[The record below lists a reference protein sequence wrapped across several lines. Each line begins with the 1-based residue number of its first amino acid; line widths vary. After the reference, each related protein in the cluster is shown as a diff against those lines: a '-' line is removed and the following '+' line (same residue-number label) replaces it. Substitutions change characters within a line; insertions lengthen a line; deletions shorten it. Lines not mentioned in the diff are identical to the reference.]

1 MKILFYFMMVT
12 GSLFAIFI
20 VYLPLSHAE
29 LIEPT
34 QTLTGEQKPTGRLT
48 VLSEPPGLEII
59 LDGNDLGKTPA
70 FLMEVDEGI
79 HTLQVKDSKTEI
91 YIKPGK
97 TLKLS
102 YHKEKFI
109 FIPVAEKEIKKQQ
122 GPEVKREMSKTRLKQ
137 PKDPIQLRNEKNRQ
151 QAIERFNKFLKGTQD
166 HF

>member
-1 MKILFYFMMVT
+1 MKIFFHFMMVT
-12 GSLFAIFI
+12 GSLFAIFLI
-20 VYLPLSHAE
+20 CLPLSHAE

-34 QTLTGEQKPTGRLT
+34 QRLDGEQKQTGRLT
-48 VLSEPPGLEII
+48 VLSEPPGLEIV
-59 LDGNDLGKTPA
+59 LDGNNLGKTPA

-79 HTLQVKDSKTEI
+79 HTLQVKNSKIEI

-109 FIPVAEKEIKKQQ
+109 FIPVAEKEIKKQP
-122 GPEVKREMSKTRLKQ
+122 GPDEKNEMSKARPKQ

-151 QAIERFNKFLKGTQD
+151 QAIDRFNNFLKGTQD

>member
-1 MKILFYFMMVT
+1 MKSFLYFMMVT
-12 GSLFAIFI
+12 GSLFAIFL
-20 VYLPLSHAE
+20 VYVPLSHAE

-34 QTLTGEQKPTGRLT
+34 QTLDEKQQPTGRLT
-48 VLSEPPGLEII
+48 VLSEPPGLKII
-59 LDGNDLGKTPA
+59 LDGNDIGKTPA
-70 FLMEVDEGI
+70 FLVEVDEGI
-79 HTLQVKDSKTEI
+79 HTLQVKDTKTEI

-109 FIPVAEKEIKKQQ
+109 FIPVAEKEIKKQP

-151 QAIERFNKFLKGTQD
+151 QAIERFNQFLKGTQD
-166 HF
+166 SF

>member
-1 MKILFYFMMVT
+1 MVVT
-12 GSLFAIFI
+12 GSLFAIFLI
-20 VYLPLSHAE
+20 CLPLSHAE

-34 QTLTGEQKPTGRLT
+34 QRLDGEQKQTGRLT
-48 VLSEPPGLEII
+48 VLSEPKGLEII
-59 LDGNDLGKTPA
+59 LDGNNLGKTPA

-79 HTLQVKDSKTEI
+79 HTLQVKNSKIEI

-109 FIPVAEKEIKKQQ
+109 FIPVAEKEIKKQP
-122 GPEVKREMSKTRLKQ
+122 GPEVKNEMSKARLKQ
-137 PKDPIQLRNEKNRQ
+137 SKDPIQLRNEKNRQ
-151 QAIERFNKFLKGTQD
+151 QAIDRFNNFLKGTQD

>member
-1 MKILFYFMMVT
+1 MKSFCYFMVVT
-12 GSLFAIFI
+12 GSLFALFI

-34 QTLTGEQKPTGRLT
+34 QTLDEEQKTGRLT
-48 VLSEPPGLEII
+48 VLSEPPGLKII

-70 FLMEVDEGI
+70 FLVEVDEGI
-79 HTLQVKDSKTEI
+79 HTLQVKNSKTEI
-91 YIKPGK
+91 YIKSGK

-102 YHKEKFI
+102 FHKEKFI
-109 FIPVAEKEIKKQQ
+109 VIPVAEKKEIKKQP
-122 GPEVKREMSKTRLKQ
+122 GPEVKREMSKARLQQ

-151 QAIERFNKFLKGTQD
+151 QAIDRFNQFLKGTQD